1 MLVSATPGSQSFRGR
16 EARQHVFTHQCLL
29 SACYMP
35 GVCEGLW
42 SQAEDS
48 DSTLGKRISPPRNR
62 CPPVQLSPPAP
73 ARCDP
78 VLRRGKAE

>member
-42 SQAEDS
+42 SQAEDRV
-48 DSTLGKRISPPRNR
+48 T
-62 CPPVQLSPPAP
+62 
-73 ARCDP
+73 AR
-78 VLRRGKAE
+78 